1 MKDGCSKGKEP
12 MIDLT
17 SSPQRQKRSR
27 SSPSDFNHSRF
38 KSFAAYQSYLNNFKN
53 APLVLEHLVEQHTLS
68 NTNIPQYFASKDWN
82 CLMNEFDEVYESLV
96 KEFYANAFFDDHEL

>member
-1 MKDGCSKGKEP
+1 MSPFKKSTMKDGCSKGKEP

-38 KSFAAYQSYLNNFKN
+38 KSFATYQSYLNNFKN
-53 APLVLEHLVEQHTLS
+53 APLVLERLVEQHTLS
-68 NTNIPQYFASKDWN
+68 NTNIPQYFASKD
-82 CLMNEFDEVYESLV
+82 
-96 KEFYANAFFDDHEL
+96 